1 MINNTNKN
9 PYKNE
14 KDMADSTTQL
24 YHINLFILCNYLK
37 KTCFLWRFMRKWI
50 PVSQELQKIR
60 NPRVMYFFFHA
71 VVATFIAHMNT

>member
-37 KTCFLWRFMRKWI
+37 KNLFSLA
-50 PVSQELQKIR
+50 
-60 NPRVMYFFFHA
+60 FHA
-71 VVATFIAHMNT
+71 EMNTGIARITKDT

>member
-37 KTCFLWRFMRKWI
+37 KKNLFSLA
-50 PVSQELQKIR
+50 
-60 NPRVMYFFFHA
+60 FHA
-71 VVATFIAHMNT
+71 EMNTGIARITKDT